1 MKPLTFVLASKN
13 QKKLAEMQKIL
24 GDMGIQVL
32 SQAQAGVD
40 LEPEETGETFE
51 ENAVIKARAVCEA
64 SGLPAIADDSG
75 LMVDALDGAPGVHS
89 ARYGG
94 SHDLSDEYRWKLLL
108 QNMEDTEQRAAKYV
122 SVIAAVFP
130 DGRVLTARGE
140 CQGEIALAPRGDGGF
155 GYDPI
160 FRLPD
165 GRHMAEIDLVEKNRI
180 SHRALAL
187 EEMRKTLTELF
198 AE

>member
-1 MKPLTFVLASKN
+1 MKALTFVLASKN
-13 QKKLAEMQKIL
+13 QKKLSEMQTIL
-24 GDMGIQVL
+24 GKMGIRVL
-32 SQAQAGVD
+32 SQDQAGVD

-75 LMVDALDGAPGVHS
+75 LMVDALGGAPGVHS

-94 SHDLSDEYRWKLLL
+94 SHELSDEYRWRLLL
-108 QNMEDTEQRAAKYV
+108 QNMEDKEQRTAKYV

-140 CQGEIALAPRGDGGF
+140 CPGEIARAPRGDGGF

-165 GRHMAEIDLVEKNRI
+165 GRHMAEIEIEEKNRI
-180 SHRALAL
+180 SHRAIAL
-187 EEMRKTLTELF
+187 EEMEKKLTELF

>member
-13 QKKLAEMQKIL
+13 AKKLTEMQTIL
-24 GDMGIQVL
+24 GQMGIRVL

-40 LEPEETGETFE
+40 LEPEETGGTFE
-51 ENAVIKARAVCEA
+51 ENAVIKARAVSQA

-75 LMVDALDGAPGVHS
+75 LMVDALDGAPGVYS

-94 SHDLSDEYRWKLLL
+94 DHALSDEYRWKLLL
-108 QNMEDTEQRAAKYV
+108 RNMEGMEQRAAKYV

-140 CQGEIALAPRGDGGF
+140 CHGEIALAPRGSGGF

-165 GRHMAEIDLVEKNRI
+165 GRHMAEIGMEEKNRI
-180 SHRALAL
+180 SHRAIAL
-187 EEMRKTLTELF
+187 EEMQKKLMECF
-198 AE
+198 GQ